1 MTGQLTFDLP
11 VRPALGREDFFV
23 SPANAHAVAALDAPI
38 GWPQGKL
45 LLIGPAGAGK
55 SHLAAVWA
63 TTSGAK
69 IIAARDLTE
78 NDAPRLAATGAV
90 VVEDAEKVAGLPEV
104 ETALFHLHNTV
115 TAAGGYLLLT
125 AALPATSWGLRLP
138 DLASRMQATAAAR
151 LEAPDDTL
159 LGAVLVKLFA
169 DRQVV
174 VPPALIPYLVAR
186 IHRSFANARTV
197 VAMLDARALALRR
210 PISLALAAELLDS
223 GLPDAQ

>member
-23 SPANAHAVAALDAPI
+23 SPANAHAVAALDAPA

-63 TTSGAK
+63 ATSGAT
-69 IIAARDLTE
+69 IIAARDLSE

-90 VVEDAEKVAGLPEV
+90 VVEDAEKVAGLPEL
-104 ETALFHLHNTV
+104 ETALFHLHNV
-115 TAAGGYLLLT
+115 IAVAGGYLLLT
-125 AALPATSWGLRLP
+125 AASPVKSWGLRLP
-138 DLASRMQATAAAR
+138 DLASRMQATAIAR
-151 LEAPDDTL
+151 LEAPDDSL

-186 IHRSFANARTV
+186 IHRSFATARSV
-197 VAMLDARALALRR
+197 VAMLDARALALGR

>member
-23 SPANAHAVAALDAPI
+23 SPANAHAVAALDAPA

-63 TTSGAK
+63 ATSGAT
-69 IIAARDLTE
+69 IIAARDLSE

-90 VVEDAEKVAGLPEV
+90 VVEDAEKVAGLPEL
-104 ETALFHLHNTV
+104 ETALFHLHNV
-115 TAAGGYLLLT
+115 IAVAGGYLLLT
-125 AALPATSWGLRLP
+125 AASPVKSWGLRLP
-138 DLASRMQATAAAR
+138 DLASRMQATAIAR

-186 IHRSFANARTV
+186 IHRSFATARSV
-197 VAMLDARALALRR
+197 VAMLDARALALGR